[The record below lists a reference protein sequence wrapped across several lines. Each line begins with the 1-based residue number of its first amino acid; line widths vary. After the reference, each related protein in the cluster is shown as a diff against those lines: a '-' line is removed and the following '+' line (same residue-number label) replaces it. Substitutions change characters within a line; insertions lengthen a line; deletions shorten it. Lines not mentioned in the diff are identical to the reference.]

1 MTTQHEHNKNRSTIK
16 KQHHFSIRKLSGGIA
31 SIAIGATLFL
41 GAGQTANAME
51 DKVDTVNEAA
61 ATTEDSQSEPV
72 AADDASAAETAEAPA
87 AENVDNET
95 ESNDGVTEEIQG
107 SDATDSSDVN
117 ADDASANSVSAD
129 DSTADDG
136 TSSGEESEAKEEPD
150 TTDPS
155 KETQVFPEDET
166 LESAVGSDEAEDNA
180 TTEATTDKEESAVSE
195 ENEAH
200 DFGFIVKKEA
210 EDAKSVM
217 DDYLEHPSKVSHENG
232 KTYVNF
238 TLLNPNWWKMFELYN
253 GDEKLNMTTLEENDD
268 KRVVKVEVPS
278 GVSELTSKVHI
289 VVPFINYDNK
299 YTTRVIFDEA
309 VPEAPKE
316 EAPKAEPEAPKAET
330 PKDDKAT
337 EETPKAET
345 PSEDKVP
352 ADKDEDKVP
361 ADKDEDIVSA
371 DNEGQDFSFVVK
383 KEQKDATSV
392 SDLYFEHP
400 AKIIHKNGK
409 TFVNFTLKRPE
420 FWKKFELYNGDEKL
434 NTTIIEDTEEQRMV
448 QVEVPTGVSTLI
460 SKLHL
465 YIPYGDTY
473 DYDLTTRVVFD
484 KAIPDASQVVP
495 EVPKADTEAPKTEP
509 ESPKVDE
516 ETPKADQDQTSKL
529 REDVKNKEIH
539 NKQVDGEKRP
549 INFKV
554 INPKDNSE
562 IFYYA
567 AMIKD
572 PANIVFD
579 GDQPILELRVDAPS
593 TWVEFDLFDGD
604 KKLDYD
610 VVSYDTDNEVATIR
624 VKVNKNTQE
633 LKVKGTVLAL
643 DSKTEHELG
652 HIVFDKP
659 ITKDA
664 SNYATADDYK
674 KQKDREKY
682 DKAVTLEDKVRELEK
697 LIDKV
702 SDDEKPQ
709 LQEVLKG
716 LKDKLAKELES
727 AVTEFEKA
735 PVTNVDTSKAKDRD
749 FKVLHSSKED
759 QSHMD
764 FEVEH
769 PAKLVEYNGKKMLAI
784 TLKHDSMWKDFQVEG
799 EDGYKRPITIS
810 KDSEKDT
817 RTILFPVVEGKDFYN
832 AIIKIHL
839 ITTNIDYEGSYH
851 VRIKDLGDA
860 TDNTE
865 PSPEPTPEPSSEPT
879 PEPSPEPTNTDG
891 TTVYADNEGEDFGF
905 VVKKEN
911 NDSNSITDRFFE
923 HPSKVSHENGKT
935 FIKFT
940 LLRPEFWKNFELYNG
955 EEKLNTTILAEDSEK
970 RIVKVEVPTGV
981 TSLISKSRIVNP
993 YDNTDKEYTT
1003 RVIFD
1008 KAIPGASV
1016 AEPEPSPEPTPEP
1029 SPEPSPE
1036 PTPEPSPEPSPE
1048 PTPSPAPDNKQEP
1061 TKDQPSTA
1069 TPDQKTAPTTDQKQE
1084 PTKDQQPTVKP
1095 DQKAEP
1101 VVNVSTKPTTKPAK
1115 EQVNTNKEEQKPV
1128 EPVASKDKVEATKQ
1142 EPNKEKAET
1151 ESTKQELSKDKATTE
1166 QQKEQAKKQE
1176 NKNELPNTG
1185 ELDNTQYALF
1195 GSLIAGLGS
1204 LFFIGRRKTKNSK

>member
-107 SDATDSSDVN
+107 SDATDSTDVK
-117 ADDASANSVSAD
+117 ADDANANSVSVD

-136 TSSGEESEAKEEPD
+136 TSSEEESEAKEEPD

-155 KETQVFPEDET
+155 KETQVFPGDET
-166 LESAVGSDEAEDNA
+166 LESAVGSDGAADNA

-309 VPEAPKE
+309 VPEE
-316 EAPKAEPEAPKAET
+316 PKAEP
-330 PKDDKAT
+330 
-337 EETPKAET
+337 ETPKAET
-345 PSEDKVP
+345 PKAETP
-352 ADKDEDKVP
+352 REDKVP

-371 DNEGQDFSFVVK
+371 DNEGQDFGFVVK

-495 EVPKADTEAPKTEP
+495 EVPKADAEAPKTEP
-509 ESPKVDE
+509 ESPKVDA

-610 VVSYDTDNEVATIR
+610 VVSFDPENEVATIR
-624 VKVNKNTQE
+624 VKVNENTKE
-633 LKVKGTVLAL
+633 LKVKGTSLIFGKK
-643 DSKTEHELG
+643 SEHELG

-716 LKDKLAKELES
+716 LKDKLAKELET

-735 PVTNVDTSKAKDRD
+735 PVTNVNTSKAKDRD

-839 ITTNIDYEGSYH
+839 ITPHIEYEGSYH

-860 TDNTE
+860 AETAA
-865 PSPEPTPEPSSEPT
+865 PEPTPEPT
-879 PEPSPEPTNTDG
+879 P
-891 TTVYADNEGEDFGF
+891 A
-905 VVKKEN
+905 
-911 NDSNSITDRFFE
+911 
-923 HPSKVSHENGKT
+923 
-935 FIKFT
+935 
-940 LLRPEFWKNFELYNG
+940 
-955 EEKLNTTILAEDSEK
+955 
-970 RIVKVEVPTGV
+970 
-981 TSLISKSRIVNP
+981 
-993 YDNTDKEYTT
+993 
-1003 RVIFD
+1003 
-1008 KAIPGASV
+1008 
-1016 AEPEPSPEPTPEP
+1016 
-1029 SPEPSPE
+1029 
-1036 PTPEPSPEPSPE
+1036 PSPE

-1061 TKDQPSTA
+1061 TKDQPSIATPDQKQEPAKDQPSTA
-1069 TPDQKTAPTTDQKQE
+1069 TPDQKPAPTTDQKQE

-1101 VVNVSTKPTTKPAK
+1101 VVNVSTKPTT
-1115 EQVNTNKEEQKPV
+1115 
-1128 EPVASKDKVEATKQ
+1128 EPVVNVSTKPTTEPAKDKVEATKL

-1166 QQKEQAKKQE
+1166 QPTEQAKKQE

-1185 ELDNTQYALF
+1185 EFDNTQYALF

>member
-51 DKVDTVNEAA
+51 DKVDTVNEATT
-61 ATTEDSQSEPV
+61 ATDDSQSEPV
-72 AADDASAAETAEAPA
+72 AADDATATEKAEAPT
-87 AENVDNET
+87 AENTDDET
-95 ESNDGVTEEIQG
+95 ESNDGVTEEVQG

-117 ADDASANSVSAD
+117 ADDANANSVSAD

-136 TSSGEESEAKEEPD
+136 TSSGEESEAAEEEETGTAVTNKERE
-150 TTDPS
+150 
-155 KETQVFPEDET
+155 FYNEDET
-166 LESAVGSDEAEDNA
+166 LESTVGSDEAADNA

-217 DDYLEHPSKVSHENG
+217 DDYLKHPSKVSHENG

-309 VPEAPKE
+309 VPEAPKVEKEAPKE
-316 EAPKAEPEAPKAET
+316 ETPKAEPEAEPEAPKVEKEAPKEET
-330 PKDDKAT
+330 PKEDTAT
-337 EETPKAET
+337 EETP
-345 PSEDKVP
+345 S
-352 ADKDEDKVP
+352 EDKVP

-484 KAIPDASQVVP
+484 KAIPDGSQVAP
-495 EVPKADTEAPKTEP
+495 EAPKSDAETPKSEPEAPKT
-509 ESPKVDE
+509 DT
-516 ETPKADQDQTSKL
+516 ETPKADAETPKVDQEQTSKL

-539 NKQVDGEKRP
+539 NKTVDGEKRP

-610 VVSYDTDNEVATIR
+610 VVSFDPENEVATIR
-624 VKVNKNTQE
+624 VKVNENTKE
-633 LKVKGTVLAL
+633 LKVKGTSLIFGKK
-643 DSKTEHELG
+643 SEHELG
-652 HIVFDKP
+652 HIVFAKP

-682 DKAVTLEDKVRELEK
+682 DKAITLEDKVRELEK

-709 LQEVLKG
+709 LQEELKG
-716 LKDKLAKELES
+716 LKDKLAKELET

-769 PAKLVEYNGKKMLAI
+769 PAKLVEYNGKKMLAV

-839 ITTNIDYEGSYH
+839 ITPHIEYEGSYH
-851 VRIKDLGDA
+851 VRIKDLEDA
-860 TDNTE
+860 AETAA
-865 PSPEPTPEPSSEPT
+865 PEPTPSTEPT
-879 PEPSPEPTNTDG
+879 P
-891 TTVYADNEGEDFGF
+891 A
-905 VVKKEN
+905 
-911 NDSNSITDRFFE
+911 
-923 HPSKVSHENGKT
+923 
-935 FIKFT
+935 
-940 LLRPEFWKNFELYNG
+940 
-955 EEKLNTTILAEDSEK
+955 
-970 RIVKVEVPTGV
+970 
-981 TSLISKSRIVNP
+981 
-993 YDNTDKEYTT
+993 
-1003 RVIFD
+1003 
-1008 KAIPGASV
+1008 
-1016 AEPEPSPEPTPEP
+1016 PTPE
-1029 SPEPSPE
+1029 
-1036 PTPEPSPEPSPE
+1036 
-1048 PTPSPAPDNKQEP
+1048 PSPAPDNKQEP
-1061 TKDQPSTA
+1061 TKDQQPTATPDQKQEPAKDQPSTA
-1069 TPDQKTAPTTDQKQE
+1069 TPDQKQEPAKDQPSTATPDQKPAPTTDQKQE

-1101 VVNVSTKPTTKPAK
+1101 VVNVSTKPTTEPAK
-1115 EQVNTNKEEQKPV
+1115 DQVKTNKEEQKSV
-1128 EPVASKDKVEATKQ
+1128 EPVASKDKVEPAKQ
-1142 EPNKEKAET
+1142 EANKEKTET
-1151 ESTKQELSKDKATTE
+1151 ESTKQEESKEKATTE
-1166 QQKEQAKKQE
+1166 QPKEQAKKQE

-1185 ELDNTQYALF
+1185 ELDNTQNALF

>member
-1 MTTQHEHNKNRSTIK
+1 MNMTTQHEHNKNRSTIK

-87 AENVDNET
+87 AENVVNET

-136 TSSGEESEAKEEPD
+136 TSSGEESEAKEESD
-150 TTDPS
+150 TTDS
-155 KETQVFPEDET
+155 SNETRLSHEDET

-309 VPEAPKE
+309 VPEAPKV
-316 EAPKAEPEAPKAET
+316 EPEAPK
-330 PKDDKAT
+330 
-337 EETPKAET
+337 EETPK
-345 PSEDKVP
+345 S
-352 ADKDEDKVP
+352 
-361 ADKDEDIVSA
+361 
-371 DNEGQDFSFVVK
+371 
-383 KEQKDATSV
+383 
-392 SDLYFEHP
+392 
-400 AKIIHKNGK
+400 
-409 TFVNFTLKRPE
+409 
-420 FWKKFELYNGDEKL
+420 
-434 NTTIIEDTEEQRMV
+434 
-448 QVEVPTGVSTLI
+448 
-460 SKLHL
+460 
-465 YIPYGDTY
+465 
-473 DYDLTTRVVFD
+473 
-484 KAIPDASQVVP
+484 
-495 EVPKADTEAPKTEP
+495 DTEAPK
-509 ESPKVDE
+509 
-516 ETPKADQDQTSKL
+516 ADQEQTSKL
-529 REDVKNKEIH
+529 REGVKNKEIH
-539 NKQVDGEKRP
+539 NKPVDGEKRP

-562 IFYYA
+562 MFYYS

-579 GDQPILELRVDAPS
+579 GDQPLLELRVDAPS
-593 TWVEFDLFDGD
+593 TWLEFDLFDGD
-604 KKLDYD
+604 KKLDYE
-610 VVSYDTDNEVATIR
+610 VVSYDTNNEVATIR

-633 LKVKGTVLAL
+633 LKVKGTALAL
-643 DSKTEHELG
+643 DSKTELELG
-652 HIVFDKP
+652 HIVFDKL

-682 DKAVTLEDKVRELEK
+682 DKAITLEDKVRELEK
-697 LIDKV
+697 LINKV
-702 SDDEKPQ
+702 SDEEKPQ
-709 LQEVLKG
+709 LQEELKG

-735 PVTNVDTSKAKDRD
+735 PVTNVDTSKAKDRN

-769 PAKLVEYNGKKMLAI
+769 PAKVVEHNGKKMLAI

-799 EDGYKRPITIS
+799 EDGYKRPITIN
-810 KDSEKDT
+810 KDGEKDT
-817 RTILFPVVEGKDFYN
+817 RTILFPIVEGKDFYN

-839 ITTNIDYEGSYH
+839 ITPNIDYEGSYH
-851 VRIKDLGDA
+851 VRIKDLGEA

-865 PSPEPTPEPSSEPT
+865 PSPEPTPEPSPEPT
-879 PEPSPEPTNTDG
+879 PEPSSEPTNTDG
-891 TTVYADNEGEDFGF
+891 TTVSADNEGEDFGF

-911 NDSNSITDRFFE
+911 NDSTSITDRFFE

-970 RIVKVEVPTGV
+970 RIVKVEVPSGV

-1008 KAIPGASV
+1008 KAIPGVSV
-1016 AEPEPSPEPTPEP
+1016 VEPEPRPEPTPEPSPEPTPEP
-1029 SPEPSPE
+1029 SSE
-1036 PTPEPSPEPSPE
+1036 PTPEPSPE
-1048 PTPSPAPDNKQEP
+1048 PTPSPALDNKQEP

-1069 TPDQKTAPTTDQKQE
+1069 TLDQKTAPTTDQKQE

-1101 VVNVSTKPTTKPAK
+1101 VVNVSTKSTTKPAK
-1115 EQVNTNKEEQKPV
+1115 EQVNTNKEEQKSV
-1128 EPVASKDKVEATKQ
+1128 EPVASKDKVEAKKQ

-1166 QQKEQAKKQE
+1166 QPKEQAKKQE

-1195 GSLIAGLGS
+1195 GSLIAGLAS

>member
-107 SDATDSSDVN
+107 SDATDSTDVK
-117 ADDASANSVSAD
+117 
-129 DSTADDG
+129 ADDG

-166 LESAVGSDEAEDNA
+166 LESAVGSDGAADNA
-180 TTEATTDKEESAVSE
+180 TTEVTTDKEESAVSE

-238 TLLNPNWWKMFELYN
+238 TLLNPNWWKIFELYN

-309 VPEAPKE
+309 VP
-316 EAPKAEPEAPKAET
+316 
-330 PKDDKAT
+330 
-337 EETPKAET
+337 
-345 PSEDKVP
+345 
-352 ADKDEDKVP
+352 
-361 ADKDEDIVSA
+361 
-371 DNEGQDFSFVVK
+371 
-383 KEQKDATSV
+383 
-392 SDLYFEHP
+392 
-400 AKIIHKNGK
+400 
-409 TFVNFTLKRPE
+409 
-420 FWKKFELYNGDEKL
+420 
-434 NTTIIEDTEEQRMV
+434 
-448 QVEVPTGVSTLI
+448 
-460 SKLHL
+460 
-465 YIPYGDTY
+465 
-473 DYDLTTRVVFD
+473 
-484 KAIPDASQVVP
+484 DASQVVP
-495 EVPKADTEAPKTEP
+495 EVPKGDAEAPKTEP
-509 ESPKVDE
+509 ESPKADA

-579 GDQPILELRVDAPS
+579 GEQPILELRVDAPS
-593 TWVEFDLFDGD
+593 TWGEFDLFDGY

-610 VVSYDTDNEVATIR
+610 VVSFDPENEVATIR
-624 VKVNKNTQE
+624 VKVNENTKE
-633 LKVKGTVLAL
+633 LKVKGTSLIFGKK
-643 DSKTEHELG
+643 SEHELG

-716 LKDKLAKELES
+716 LKDKLAKELET

-839 ITTNIDYEGSYH
+839 ITPHIEYEGSYH
-851 VRIKDLGDA
+851 VRMKDLGDA
-860 TDNTE
+860 AETAA
-865 PSPEPTPEPSSEPT
+865 PEPTP
-879 PEPSPEPTNTDG
+879 
-891 TTVYADNEGEDFGF
+891 A
-905 VVKKEN
+905 
-911 NDSNSITDRFFE
+911 
-923 HPSKVSHENGKT
+923 
-935 FIKFT
+935 
-940 LLRPEFWKNFELYNG
+940 
-955 EEKLNTTILAEDSEK
+955 
-970 RIVKVEVPTGV
+970 
-981 TSLISKSRIVNP
+981 
-993 YDNTDKEYTT
+993 
-1003 RVIFD
+1003 
-1008 KAIPGASV
+1008 
-1016 AEPEPSPEPTPEP
+1016 
-1029 SPEPSPE
+1029 
-1036 PTPEPSPEPSPE
+1036 PSPE

-1061 TKDQPSTA
+1061 AKDQQPTA

-1084 PTKDQQPTVKP
+1084 PTKDQQTTVKP

-1115 EQVNTNKEEQKPV
+1115 EQVNTNKEEQKSV
-1128 EPVASKDKVEATKQ
+1128 EPVASKDKVESTKQ

-1166 QQKEQAKKQE
+1166 QPTEQAKKQE

>member
-87 AENVDNET
+87 AENVVNET

-136 TSSGEESEAKEEPD
+136 TSSGEESEAKEESD
-150 TTDPS
+150 TTDS
-155 KETQVFPEDET
+155 SNETRLSHEDET

-253 GDEKLNMTTLEENDD
+253 VDEKLNMTTLEENDD

-309 VPEAPKE
+309 VPEAPKV
-316 EAPKAEPEAPKAET
+316 EPEAPK
-330 PKDDKAT
+330 
-337 EETPKAET
+337 EETPK
-345 PSEDKVP
+345 S
-352 ADKDEDKVP
+352 
-361 ADKDEDIVSA
+361 
-371 DNEGQDFSFVVK
+371 
-383 KEQKDATSV
+383 
-392 SDLYFEHP
+392 
-400 AKIIHKNGK
+400 
-409 TFVNFTLKRPE
+409 
-420 FWKKFELYNGDEKL
+420 
-434 NTTIIEDTEEQRMV
+434 
-448 QVEVPTGVSTLI
+448 
-460 SKLHL
+460 
-465 YIPYGDTY
+465 
-473 DYDLTTRVVFD
+473 
-484 KAIPDASQVVP
+484 
-495 EVPKADTEAPKTEP
+495 DTEAPK
-509 ESPKVDE
+509 
-516 ETPKADQDQTSKL
+516 ADQEQTSKL
-529 REDVKNKEIH
+529 REGVKNKEIH
-539 NKQVDGEKRP
+539 NKPVDGEKRP

-562 IFYYA
+562 MFYYS

-579 GDQPILELRVDAPS
+579 GDQPLLELRVDAPS
-593 TWVEFDLFDGD
+593 TWLEFDLFDGD
-604 KKLDYD
+604 KKLDYE
-610 VVSYDTDNEVATIR
+610 VVSYDTNNEVATIR

-633 LKVKGTVLAL
+633 LKVKGTALAL
-643 DSKTEHELG
+643 DSKTELELG
-652 HIVFDKP
+652 HIVFDKL

-682 DKAVTLEDKVRELEK
+682 DKAITLEDKVRELEK
-697 LIDKV
+697 LINKV
-702 SDDEKPQ
+702 SDEEKPQ
-709 LQEVLKG
+709 LQEELKG

-727 AVTEFEKA
+727 AVIEFEKA
-735 PVTNVDTSKAKDRD
+735 PVTNVDTSKAKDRN

-769 PAKLVEYNGKKMLAI
+769 PAKVVEHNGKKMLAI

-799 EDGYKRPITIS
+799 EDGYKRPITIN
-810 KDSEKDT
+810 KDGEKDT
-817 RTILFPVVEGKDFYN
+817 RTILFPIVEGKDFYN

-839 ITTNIDYEGSYH
+839 ITPNIDYEGSYH
-851 VRIKDLGDA
+851 VRIKDLGEA

-891 TTVYADNEGEDFGF
+891 TTVSADNEGEDFGF

-970 RIVKVEVPTGV
+970 RIVKVEVPSGV

-1016 AEPEPSPEPTPEP
+1016 AEPEPSPEPSPEPTPEP
-1029 SPEPSPE
+1029 SPEPSLEPTPEPSPE

-1142 EPNKEKAET
+1142 E
-1151 ESTKQELSKDKATTE
+1151 LSKDKATTE
-1166 QQKEQAKKQE
+1166 QPKEQAKKQE

>member
-16 KQHHFSIRKLSGGIA
+16 KQYHFSIRKLSGGIA

-51 DKVDTVNEAA
+51 DKIDTVNEAA

-107 SDATDSSDVN
+107 SDATDSTDVK
-117 ADDASANSVSAD
+117 ADDANANSVSVD

-136 TSSGEESEAKEEPD
+136 TSSEEESEAKEEPD

-166 LESAVGSDEAEDNA
+166 LESAVGSDGAADNA
-180 TTEATTDKEESAVSE
+180 TTEVTTDKEESAVSE
-195 ENEAH
+195 EHEAH

-238 TLLNPNWWKMFELYN
+238 TLLNPNWWKIFELYN

-278 GVSELTSKVHI
+278 GVSELTSNVHI

-309 VPEAPKE
+309 VPEEPKE
-316 EAPKAEPEAPKAET
+316 EAPKAEPEAPKAEPET
-330 PKDDKAT
+330 PKA
-337 EETPKAET
+337 ETPKAET
-345 PSEDKVP
+345 PS
-352 ADKDEDKVP
+352 EDKVP

-371 DNEGQDFSFVVK
+371 DNEGQDFGFVVK

-495 EVPKADTEAPKTEP
+495 EVPKADAEAPKTEP
-509 ESPKVDE
+509 ESPKVDA

-554 INPKDNSE
+554 INPNDNSE

-610 VVSYDTDNEVATIR
+610 VVSFDPENEVATIR
-624 VKVNKNTQE
+624 VKVNENTKE
-633 LKVKGTVLAL
+633 LKVKGTSLIFGKK
-643 DSKTEHELG
+643 SEHELG

-716 LKDKLAKELES
+716 LKDKLAKELET
-727 AVTEFEKA
+727 AVTEFEKT
-735 PVTNVDTSKAKDRD
+735 PVTNVNTSKAKDRD

-839 ITTNIDYEGSYH
+839 ITPHIEYEGSYH

-860 TDNTE
+860 AETAA
-865 PSPEPTPEPSSEPT
+865 PEPTPEPT
-879 PEPSPEPTNTDG
+879 P
-891 TTVYADNEGEDFGF
+891 A
-905 VVKKEN
+905 
-911 NDSNSITDRFFE
+911 
-923 HPSKVSHENGKT
+923 
-935 FIKFT
+935 
-940 LLRPEFWKNFELYNG
+940 
-955 EEKLNTTILAEDSEK
+955 
-970 RIVKVEVPTGV
+970 
-981 TSLISKSRIVNP
+981 
-993 YDNTDKEYTT
+993 
-1003 RVIFD
+1003 
-1008 KAIPGASV
+1008 
-1016 AEPEPSPEPTPEP
+1016 
-1029 SPEPSPE
+1029 
-1036 PTPEPSPEPSPE
+1036 PSPE

-1061 TKDQPSTA
+1061 TKDQPSIA
-1069 TPDQKTAPTTDQKQE
+1069 TPDQKQEPAKDQKQE

-1101 VVNVSTKPTTKPAK
+1101 VVNVSTKPTTEPAK
-1115 EQVNTNKEEQKPV
+1115 EQVNTNKEEQKSV
-1128 EPVASKDKVEATKQ
+1128 EPVASKDKVEATKL

-1166 QQKEQAKKQE
+1166 QPTEQAKKQE

-1185 ELDNTQYALF
+1185 EFDNTQYALF

>member
-31 SIAIGATLFL
+31 SIAMGATLFL
-41 GAGQTANAME
+41 GAGQSANAME
-51 DKVDTVNEAA
+51 DKVDTVNEA
-61 ATTEDSQSEPV
+61 TTTTDDSQSEPV
-72 AADDASAAETAEAPA
+72 AADDATATEKAEAPA
-87 AENVDNET
+87 AENTDNET
-95 ESNDGVTEEIQG
+95 ESNDGVTEEVQG

-117 ADDASANSVSAD
+117 ADDAKANSVSAD

-136 TSSGEESEAKEEPD
+136 TSSGEESKAAEEEETGTAVTNKERE
-150 TTDPS
+150 
-155 KETQVFPEDET
+155 FYNEDET
-166 LESAVGSDEAEDNA
+166 LESAVGSDEAADNA
-180 TTEATTDKEESAVSE
+180 TTAAATDKEKSAVSE

-299 YTTRVIFDEA
+299 YTTRVIFDNA
-309 VPEAPKE
+309 VPEAPKVETEAPKE
-316 EAPKAEPEAPKAET
+316 ETPKAEPEAPKAET
-330 PKDDKAT
+330 PKP
-337 EETPKAET
+337 ETPKEET
-345 PSEDKVP
+345 PSENP
-352 ADKDEDKVP
+352 SDKDENL
-361 ADKDEDIVSA
+361 VSG
-371 DNEGQDFSFVVK
+371 DNKGQDFGFIVK
-383 KEQKDATSV
+383 KEKEDARSV
-392 SDLYFEHP
+392 SDRYLEHP
-400 AKIIHKNGK
+400 SIISHENGK
-409 TFVNFTLKRPE
+409 TFVTFTLKRPD

-434 NTTIIEDTEEQRMV
+434 NTTIIEDTEEKRV
-448 QVEVPTGVSTLI
+448 VKVEVPTGVSALT

-473 DYDLTTRVVFD
+473 DYDITTRVVFD
-484 KAIPDASQVVP
+484 KAIPDGSQVAP
-495 EVPKADTEAPKTEP
+495 EAPKSDAETPKAEPDAPKAEPEKPKTDAEAPKT
-509 ESPKVDE
+509 DT
-516 ETPKADQDQTSKL
+516 ETPKADQEQTSKL
-529 REDVKNKEIH
+529 REDIKNKEIH
-539 NKQVDGEKRP
+539 NKTVDGEKRP

-593 TWVEFDLFDGD
+593 TWLEFDLFDGD

-610 VVSYDTDNEVATIR
+610 VVSYDTENEVANIR
-624 VKVNKNTQE
+624 VKVNENTKE
-633 LKVKGTVLAL
+633 LKVKGTALAL
-643 DSKTEHELG
+643 GSKTEHELG

-682 DKAVTLEDKVRELEK
+682 DKAITLEDKVRELEK

-709 LQEVLKG
+709 LQEELKG
-716 LKDKLAKELES
+716 LKDKLAKELET

-735 PVTNVDTSKAKDRD
+735 PVTNVDTSKAKDRN

-769 PAKLVEYNGKKMLAI
+769 PAKLVEYNGKKMLAV

-839 ITTNIDYEGSYH
+839 ITPHIEYEGSYH

-860 TDNTE
+860 AETAT
-865 PSPEPTPEPSSEPT
+865 PEPTPSTEPAPAPT
-879 PEPSPEPTNTDG
+879 PE
-891 TTVYADNEGEDFGF
+891 
-905 VVKKEN
+905 
-911 NDSNSITDRFFE
+911 
-923 HPSKVSHENGKT
+923 
-935 FIKFT
+935 
-940 LLRPEFWKNFELYNG
+940 
-955 EEKLNTTILAEDSEK
+955 
-970 RIVKVEVPTGV
+970 
-981 TSLISKSRIVNP
+981 
-993 YDNTDKEYTT
+993 
-1003 RVIFD
+1003 
-1008 KAIPGASV
+1008 
-1016 AEPEPSPEPTPEP
+1016 
-1029 SPEPSPE
+1029 
-1036 PTPEPSPEPSPE
+1036 
-1048 PTPSPAPDNKQEP
+1048 PSPAPDNKQEP

-1069 TPDQKTAPTTDQKQE
+1069 TPDQKP
-1084 PTKDQQPTVKP
+1084 
-1095 DQKAEP
+1095 EP
-1101 VVNVSTKPTTKPAK
+1101 VVNVSTKPTTEPAK
-1115 EQVNTNKEEQKPV
+1115 DQVNTNKEEQKSV
-1128 EPVASKDKVEATKQ
+1128 EPVASKDKVEPAKQ
-1142 EPNKEKAET
+1142 EANKEKAET
-1151 ESTKQELSKDKATTE
+1151 ESTKQEASKEKATTE
-1166 QQKEQAKKQE
+1166 QPKEQAKKQE

>member
-107 SDATDSSDVN
+107 SDATDSTDVK
-117 ADDASANSVSAD
+117 
-129 DSTADDG
+129 ADDG

-166 LESAVGSDEAEDNA
+166 LESAVGSDGAADNA
-180 TTEATTDKEESAVSE
+180 TTEVTTDKEESAVSE

-238 TLLNPNWWKMFELYN
+238 TLLNPNWWKIFELYN

-309 VPEAPKE
+309 VP
-316 EAPKAEPEAPKAET
+316 
-330 PKDDKAT
+330 
-337 EETPKAET
+337 
-345 PSEDKVP
+345 
-352 ADKDEDKVP
+352 
-361 ADKDEDIVSA
+361 
-371 DNEGQDFSFVVK
+371 
-383 KEQKDATSV
+383 
-392 SDLYFEHP
+392 
-400 AKIIHKNGK
+400 
-409 TFVNFTLKRPE
+409 
-420 FWKKFELYNGDEKL
+420 
-434 NTTIIEDTEEQRMV
+434 
-448 QVEVPTGVSTLI
+448 
-460 SKLHL
+460 
-465 YIPYGDTY
+465 
-473 DYDLTTRVVFD
+473 
-484 KAIPDASQVVP
+484 DASQVVP
-495 EVPKADTEAPKTEP
+495 EVPKGDAEAPKTEP
-509 ESPKVDE
+509 ESPKADA

-554 INPKDNSE
+554 INPKDNLE

-579 GDQPILELRVDAPS
+579 GEQPILELRVDAPS
-593 TWVEFDLFDGD
+593 TWGEFDLFDGY

-610 VVSYDTDNEVATIR
+610 VVSFDPENEVATIR
-624 VKVNKNTQE
+624 VKVNENTKE
-633 LKVKGTVLAL
+633 LKVKGTSLIFGKK
-643 DSKTEHELG
+643 SEHELG

-716 LKDKLAKELES
+716 LKDKLAKELET

-839 ITTNIDYEGSYH
+839 ITPHIEYEVSYH
-851 VRIKDLGDA
+851 VRMKDLGDA
-860 TDNTE
+860 AETAA
-865 PSPEPTPEPSSEPT
+865 PEPTP
-879 PEPSPEPTNTDG
+879 
-891 TTVYADNEGEDFGF
+891 A
-905 VVKKEN
+905 
-911 NDSNSITDRFFE
+911 
-923 HPSKVSHENGKT
+923 
-935 FIKFT
+935 
-940 LLRPEFWKNFELYNG
+940 
-955 EEKLNTTILAEDSEK
+955 
-970 RIVKVEVPTGV
+970 
-981 TSLISKSRIVNP
+981 
-993 YDNTDKEYTT
+993 
-1003 RVIFD
+1003 
-1008 KAIPGASV
+1008 
-1016 AEPEPSPEPTPEP
+1016 
-1029 SPEPSPE
+1029 
-1036 PTPEPSPEPSPE
+1036 PSPE

-1061 TKDQPSTA
+1061 AKDQQPTA

-1084 PTKDQQPTVKP
+1084 PTKDQQTTVKP

-1115 EQVNTNKEEQKPV
+1115 EQVNTNKEEQKSV
-1128 EPVASKDKVEATKQ
+1128 EPVASKDKVESTKQ

-1166 QQKEQAKKQE
+1166 QPTEQAKKQE

>member
-1 MTTQHEHNKNRSTIK
+1 MNMTTQHEHNKNRSTIK

-107 SDATDSSDVN
+107 SDATDSTDVK
-117 ADDASANSVSAD
+117 
-129 DSTADDG
+129 ADDG

-166 LESAVGSDEAEDNA
+166 LESAVGSDGAADNA
-180 TTEATTDKEESAVSE
+180 TTEVTTDKEESAVSE

-238 TLLNPNWWKMFELYN
+238 TLLNPNWWKIFELYN

-309 VPEAPKE
+309 VP
-316 EAPKAEPEAPKAET
+316 
-330 PKDDKAT
+330 
-337 EETPKAET
+337 
-345 PSEDKVP
+345 
-352 ADKDEDKVP
+352 
-361 ADKDEDIVSA
+361 
-371 DNEGQDFSFVVK
+371 
-383 KEQKDATSV
+383 
-392 SDLYFEHP
+392 
-400 AKIIHKNGK
+400 
-409 TFVNFTLKRPE
+409 
-420 FWKKFELYNGDEKL
+420 
-434 NTTIIEDTEEQRMV
+434 
-448 QVEVPTGVSTLI
+448 
-460 SKLHL
+460 
-465 YIPYGDTY
+465 
-473 DYDLTTRVVFD
+473 
-484 KAIPDASQVVP
+484 DASQVVP
-495 EVPKADTEAPKTEP
+495 EVPKGDAEAPKTEP
-509 ESPKVDE
+509 ESPKADA

-579 GDQPILELRVDAPS
+579 GEQPILELRVDAPS
-593 TWVEFDLFDGD
+593 TWGEFDLFDGY

-610 VVSYDTDNEVATIR
+610 VVSFDPENEVATIR
-624 VKVNKNTQE
+624 VKVNENTKE
-633 LKVKGTVLAL
+633 LKVKGTSLIFGKK
-643 DSKTEHELG
+643 SEHELG

-716 LKDKLAKELES
+716 LKDKLAKELET

-839 ITTNIDYEGSYH
+839 ITPHIEYEGSYH
-851 VRIKDLGDA
+851 VRMKDLGDA
-860 TDNTE
+860 AETAA
-865 PSPEPTPEPSSEPT
+865 PEPTP
-879 PEPSPEPTNTDG
+879 
-891 TTVYADNEGEDFGF
+891 A
-905 VVKKEN
+905 
-911 NDSNSITDRFFE
+911 
-923 HPSKVSHENGKT
+923 
-935 FIKFT
+935 
-940 LLRPEFWKNFELYNG
+940 
-955 EEKLNTTILAEDSEK
+955 
-970 RIVKVEVPTGV
+970 
-981 TSLISKSRIVNP
+981 
-993 YDNTDKEYTT
+993 
-1003 RVIFD
+1003 
-1008 KAIPGASV
+1008 
-1016 AEPEPSPEPTPEP
+1016 
-1029 SPEPSPE
+1029 
-1036 PTPEPSPEPSPE
+1036 PSPE

-1061 TKDQPSTA
+1061 AKDQQPTA

-1084 PTKDQQPTVKP
+1084 PTKDQQTTVKP

-1115 EQVNTNKEEQKPV
+1115 EQVNTNKEEQKSV
-1128 EPVASKDKVEATKQ
+1128 EPVASKDKVESTKQ

-1166 QQKEQAKKQE
+1166 QPTEQAKKQE

>member
-107 SDATDSSDVN
+107 SDATDSTDVK
-117 ADDASANSVSAD
+117 ADYANANSVSVD

-136 TSSGEESEAKEEPD
+136 TSLEEESEAKEEPD

-166 LESAVGSDEAEDNA
+166 LESAVGSDGAADNA
-180 TTEATTDKEESAVSE
+180 TTEVPTDKEESAVSE
-195 ENEAH
+195 EHEAH

-238 TLLNPNWWKMFELYN
+238 TLLNPNWWKIFELYN

-309 VPEAPKE
+309 VPEE
-316 EAPKAEPEAPKAET
+316 PKAEP
-330 PKDDKAT
+330 
-337 EETPKAET
+337 ETPKAET
-345 PSEDKVP
+345 PKAETP
-352 ADKDEDKVP
+352 REDKVP

-371 DNEGQDFSFVVK
+371 DNEGQDFGFVVK

-495 EVPKADTEAPKTEP
+495 EVPKADAEAPKTEP
-509 ESPKVDE
+509 ESPKVDA

-610 VVSYDTDNEVATIR
+610 VVSFDPENEVATIR
-624 VKVNKNTQE
+624 VKVNENTKE
-633 LKVKGTVLAL
+633 LKVKGTSLIFGKK
-643 DSKTEHELG
+643 SEHELG

-716 LKDKLAKELES
+716 LKDKLAKELET

-735 PVTNVDTSKAKDRD
+735 PVTNVNTSKAKDRD

-839 ITTNIDYEGSYH
+839 ITPHIEYEGSYH

-860 TDNTE
+860 AETAA
-865 PSPEPTPEPSSEPT
+865 PEPTPEPT
-879 PEPSPEPTNTDG
+879 P
-891 TTVYADNEGEDFGF
+891 A
-905 VVKKEN
+905 
-911 NDSNSITDRFFE
+911 
-923 HPSKVSHENGKT
+923 
-935 FIKFT
+935 
-940 LLRPEFWKNFELYNG
+940 
-955 EEKLNTTILAEDSEK
+955 
-970 RIVKVEVPTGV
+970 
-981 TSLISKSRIVNP
+981 
-993 YDNTDKEYTT
+993 
-1003 RVIFD
+1003 
-1008 KAIPGASV
+1008 
-1016 AEPEPSPEPTPEP
+1016 
-1029 SPEPSPE
+1029 
-1036 PTPEPSPEPSPE
+1036 PSPE

-1061 TKDQPSTA
+1061 TKDQPSIATPDQKQEPAKDQPSTA
-1069 TPDQKTAPTTDQKQE
+1069 TPDQKPAPTTDQKQE

-1101 VVNVSTKPTTKPAK
+1101 VVNVSTKPTT
-1115 EQVNTNKEEQKPV
+1115 
-1128 EPVASKDKVEATKQ
+1128 EPVVNVSTKPTTEPAKDKVEATKL

-1166 QQKEQAKKQE
+1166 QPTEQAKKQE

-1185 ELDNTQYALF
+1185 EFDNTQYALF

>member
-107 SDATDSSDVN
+107 SDATDSTDVK
-117 ADDASANSVSAD
+117 ADDANANSVSVD

-136 TSSGEESEAKEEPD
+136 TSSEEESEAKEEPD

-155 KETQVFPEDET
+155 KETQVFPGDET
-166 LESAVGSDEAEDNA
+166 LESAVGSDGAADNA

-309 VPEAPKE
+309 VPEE
-316 EAPKAEPEAPKAET
+316 PKAEP
-330 PKDDKAT
+330 
-337 EETPKAET
+337 ETPKAET
-345 PSEDKVP
+345 PKAETP
-352 ADKDEDKVP
+352 REDKVP

-371 DNEGQDFSFVVK
+371 DNEGQDFGFVVK

-495 EVPKADTEAPKTEP
+495 EVPKADAEAPKTEP
-509 ESPKVDE
+509 ESPKVDA

-610 VVSYDTDNEVATIR
+610 VVSFDPENEVATIR
-624 VKVNKNTQE
+624 VKVNENTKE
-633 LKVKGTVLAL
+633 LKVKGTSLIFGKK
-643 DSKTEHELG
+643 SEHELG

-716 LKDKLAKELES
+716 LKDKLAKELET

-735 PVTNVDTSKAKDRD
+735 PVTNVNTSKAKDRD

-839 ITTNIDYEGSYH
+839 ITPHIEYEGSYH

-860 TDNTE
+860 AETAA
-865 PSPEPTPEPSSEPT
+865 PEPT
-879 PEPSPEPTNTDG
+879 
-891 TTVYADNEGEDFGF
+891 
-905 VVKKEN
+905 
-911 NDSNSITDRFFE
+911 
-923 HPSKVSHENGKT
+923 
-935 FIKFT
+935 
-940 LLRPEFWKNFELYNG
+940 
-955 EEKLNTTILAEDSEK
+955 
-970 RIVKVEVPTGV
+970 
-981 TSLISKSRIVNP
+981 
-993 YDNTDKEYTT
+993 
-1003 RVIFD
+1003 
-1008 KAIPGASV
+1008 
-1016 AEPEPSPEPTPEP
+1016 
-1029 SPEPSPE
+1029 
-1036 PTPEPSPEPSPE
+1036 PE

-1061 TKDQPSTA
+1061 TKDQPSIA
-1069 TPDQKTAPTTDQKQE
+1069 TPDQKQEPAKDQKQE

-1101 VVNVSTKPTTKPAK
+1101 VVNVSTKPTTEPAK
-1115 EQVNTNKEEQKPV
+1115 EQVNTNKEEQKSV
-1128 EPVASKDKVEATKQ
+1128 EPVTSKDKVEATKL

-1166 QQKEQAKKQE
+1166 QPTEQAKKQE

-1185 ELDNTQYALF
+1185 EFDNTQYALF

>member
-87 AENVDNET
+87 AENVVNET

-136 TSSGEESEAKEEPD
+136 TSSGEESEAKEESD
-150 TTDPS
+150 TTDS
-155 KETQVFPEDET
+155 SNETRLSHEDET

-309 VPEAPKE
+309 VPEAPKV
-316 EAPKAEPEAPKAET
+316 EPEAPK
-330 PKDDKAT
+330 
-337 EETPKAET
+337 EETPK
-345 PSEDKVP
+345 S
-352 ADKDEDKVP
+352 
-361 ADKDEDIVSA
+361 
-371 DNEGQDFSFVVK
+371 
-383 KEQKDATSV
+383 
-392 SDLYFEHP
+392 
-400 AKIIHKNGK
+400 
-409 TFVNFTLKRPE
+409 
-420 FWKKFELYNGDEKL
+420 
-434 NTTIIEDTEEQRMV
+434 
-448 QVEVPTGVSTLI
+448 
-460 SKLHL
+460 
-465 YIPYGDTY
+465 
-473 DYDLTTRVVFD
+473 
-484 KAIPDASQVVP
+484 
-495 EVPKADTEAPKTEP
+495 DTEAPK
-509 ESPKVDE
+509 
-516 ETPKADQDQTSKL
+516 ADQEQTSKL
-529 REDVKNKEIH
+529 REGVKNKEIH
-539 NKQVDGEKRP
+539 NKPVDGEKRP

-562 IFYYA
+562 MFYYS

-579 GDQPILELRVDAPS
+579 GDQPLLELRVDAPS
-593 TWVEFDLFDGD
+593 TWLEFDLFDGD
-604 KKLDYD
+604 KKLDYE
-610 VVSYDTDNEVATIR
+610 VVSYDTNNEVATIR

-633 LKVKGTVLAL
+633 LKVKGTALAL
-643 DSKTEHELG
+643 DSKTELELG
-652 HIVFDKP
+652 HIVFDKL

-682 DKAVTLEDKVRELEK
+682 DKAITLEDKVRELEK
-697 LIDKV
+697 LINKV
-702 SDDEKPQ
+702 SDEEKPQ
-709 LQEVLKG
+709 LQEELKG

-735 PVTNVDTSKAKDRD
+735 PVTNVDTSKAKDRN

-769 PAKLVEYNGKKMLAI
+769 PAKVVEHNGKKMLAI

-799 EDGYKRPITIS
+799 EDGYKRPITIN
-810 KDSEKDT
+810 KDGEKDT
-817 RTILFPVVEGKDFYN
+817 RTILFPIVEGKDFYN

-839 ITTNIDYEGSYH
+839 ITPNIDYEGSYH
-851 VRIKDLGDA
+851 VRIKDLGEA

-865 PSPEPTPEPSSEPT
+865 PSPEPTPEPSPEPT
-879 PEPSPEPTNTDG
+879 PEPSSEPTNTDG
-891 TTVYADNEGEDFGF
+891 TTVSADNEGEDFGF

-911 NDSNSITDRFFE
+911 NDSTSITDRFFE

-970 RIVKVEVPTGV
+970 RIVKVEVPSGV

-1008 KAIPGASV
+1008 KAIPGVSV
-1016 AEPEPSPEPTPEP
+1016 VEPEPRPEPTPEPSPEPTPEP
-1029 SPEPSPE
+1029 SSE
-1036 PTPEPSPEPSPE
+1036 PTPEPSPE
-1048 PTPSPAPDNKQEP
+1048 PTPSPALDNKQEP

-1069 TPDQKTAPTTDQKQE
+1069 TLDQKTAPTTDQKQE

-1101 VVNVSTKPTTKPAK
+1101 VVNVSTKSTTKPAK
-1115 EQVNTNKEEQKPV
+1115 EQVNTNKEEQKSV
-1128 EPVASKDKVEATKQ
+1128 EPVASKDKVEAKKQ

-1166 QQKEQAKKQE
+1166 QPKEQAKKQE

-1195 GSLIAGLGS
+1195 GSLIAGLAS

>member
-1 MTTQHEHNKNRSTIK
+1 
-16 KQHHFSIRKLSGGIA
+16 
-31 SIAIGATLFL
+31 
-41 GAGQTANAME
+41 
-51 DKVDTVNEAA
+51 
-61 ATTEDSQSEPV
+61 
-72 AADDASAAETAEAPA
+72 
-87 AENVDNET
+87 
-95 ESNDGVTEEIQG
+95 
-107 SDATDSSDVN
+107 
-117 ADDASANSVSAD
+117 
-129 DSTADDG
+129 
-136 TSSGEESEAKEEPD
+136 
-150 TTDPS
+150 
-155 KETQVFPEDET
+155 
-166 LESAVGSDEAEDNA
+166 
-180 TTEATTDKEESAVSE
+180 
-195 ENEAH
+195 
-200 DFGFIVKKEA
+200 
-210 EDAKSVM
+210 M
-217 DDYLEHPSKVSHENG
+217 DDYLEHPSRVSHENG
-232 KTYVNF
+232 KTFIKF
-238 TLLNPNWWKMFELYN
+238 TLLRPEFWKNFELYN
-253 GDEKLNMTTLEENDD
+253 GEEKLNTTILAEDSE
-268 KRVVKVEVPS
+268 KRIVKVEVPS

-309 VPEAPKE
+309 VPEAPKV
-316 EAPKAEPEAPKAET
+316 EPEAPK
-330 PKDDKAT
+330 
-337 EETPKAET
+337 EETPK
-345 PSEDKVP
+345 S
-352 ADKDEDKVP
+352 
-361 ADKDEDIVSA
+361 
-371 DNEGQDFSFVVK
+371 
-383 KEQKDATSV
+383 
-392 SDLYFEHP
+392 
-400 AKIIHKNGK
+400 
-409 TFVNFTLKRPE
+409 
-420 FWKKFELYNGDEKL
+420 
-434 NTTIIEDTEEQRMV
+434 
-448 QVEVPTGVSTLI
+448 
-460 SKLHL
+460 
-465 YIPYGDTY
+465 
-473 DYDLTTRVVFD
+473 
-484 KAIPDASQVVP
+484 
-495 EVPKADTEAPKTEP
+495 DTEAPK
-509 ESPKVDE
+509 
-516 ETPKADQDQTSKL
+516 ADQEQTSKL
-529 REDVKNKEIH
+529 REGVKNKEIH
-539 NKQVDGEKRP
+539 NKPVDGEKRP

-562 IFYYA
+562 MFYYS

-579 GDQPILELRVDAPS
+579 GDQPLLELRVDAPS
-593 TWVEFDLFDGD
+593 TWLEFDLFDGD
-604 KKLDYD
+604 KKLDYE
-610 VVSYDTDNEVATIR
+610 VVSYDTNNEVATIR

-633 LKVKGTVLAL
+633 LKVKGTALAL
-643 DSKTEHELG
+643 DSKTELELG
-652 HIVFDKP
+652 HIVFDKL

-682 DKAVTLEDKVRELEK
+682 DKAITLEDKVRELEK
-697 LIDKV
+697 LINKV
-702 SDDEKPQ
+702 SDEEKPQ
-709 LQEVLKG
+709 LQEELKG

-735 PVTNVDTSKAKDRD
+735 PVTNVDTSKAKDRN

-769 PAKLVEYNGKKMLAI
+769 PAKVVEHNGKKMLAI

-799 EDGYKRPITIS
+799 EDGYKRPITIN
-810 KDSEKDT
+810 KDGEKDT
-817 RTILFPVVEGKDFYN
+817 RTILFPIVEGKDFYN

-839 ITTNIDYEGSYH
+839 ITPNIDYEGSYH
-851 VRIKDLGDA
+851 VRIKDLGEA

-865 PSPEPTPEPSSEPT
+865 PSPEPTPEPSPEPT
-879 PEPSPEPTNTDG
+879 PEPSSEPTNTDG
-891 TTVYADNEGEDFGF
+891 TTVSADNEGEDFGF

-911 NDSNSITDRFFE
+911 NDSTSITDRFFE

-970 RIVKVEVPTGV
+970 RIVKVEVPSGV

-1008 KAIPGASV
+1008 KAIPGVSV
-1016 AEPEPSPEPTPEP
+1016 VEPEPSPKPTPEPSPEPTPEP
-1029 SPEPSPE
+1029 RPEPTPEPSPE
-1036 PTPEPSPEPSPE
+1036 PTPEPRPEPTPEPSLKPTPEPSPEPTPEPSPE

-1069 TPDQKTAPTTDQKQE
+1069 TLDQKTAPTTDQKQE

-1101 VVNVSTKPTTKPAK
+1101 VVNVSTKSTTKPAK
-1115 EQVNTNKEEQKPV
+1115 EQVNTNKEEQKSV

-1166 QQKEQAKKQE
+1166 QPKEQAKKQE

>member
-51 DKVDTVNEAA
+51 DKVDTVNEATT
-61 ATTEDSQSEPV
+61 ATDDSQSEPV
-72 AADDASAAETAEAPA
+72 ATDDATATETAEAPEAPA
-87 AENVDNET
+87 AENVDNEAT
-95 ESNDGVTEEIQG
+95 PNTNVAEENKVT
-107 SDATDSSDVN
+107 
-117 ADDASANSVSAD
+117 
-129 DSTADDG
+129 
-136 TSSGEESEAKEEPD
+136 
-150 TTDPS
+150 
-155 KETQVFPEDET
+155 
-166 LESAVGSDEAEDNA
+166 EAEDTNSAPASEETPASNKETSVSKDEETLTSSKESNESEDKVATEETATAQPTRSTA
-180 TTEATTDKEESAVSE
+180 TTEATTYKEESAVSE

-217 DDYLEHPSKVSHENG
+217 DDYLEHPSKLSQENG
-232 KTYVNF
+232 KNYLNF
-238 TLLNPNWWKMFELYN
+238 TLLHPSWWKMFELYN
-253 GDEKLNMTTLEENDD
+253 GDEKLNMTTLEDNDE

-309 VPEAPKE
+309 VPEAPKTDV
-316 EAPKAEPEAPKAET
+316 EAPKAEPETPKADAETPKAEPEAPKADTET
-330 PKDDKAT
+330 PKADA
-337 EETPKAET
+337 ETPKAET
-345 PSEDKVP
+345 PSEDKV
-352 ADKDEDKVP
+352 
-361 ADKDEDIVSA
+361 SA
-371 DNEGQDFSFVVK
+371 DNEGQDFGFVVK

-392 SDLYFEHP
+392 SDLYVEHP

-420 FWKKFELYNGDEKL
+420 FWQKFELYNGDEKL
-434 NTTIIEDTEEQRMV
+434 NTTIIEDTEEKRVV

-460 SKLHL
+460 SKLHI

-484 KAIPDASQVVP
+484 KAIPDGSQVVP
-495 EVPKADTEAPKTEP
+495 EAPKTDAEAPKTDVEAPKAEP
-509 ESPKVDE
+509 EAPKTDAE
-516 ETPKADQDQTSKL
+516 APKSDAETPKADQEQTSKL

-610 VVSYDTDNEVATIR
+610 VVSFDPENEVATIR
-624 VKVNKNTQE
+624 VKVSENTKE
-633 LKVKGTVLAL
+633 LKVKGTSLIFGEK
-643 DSKTEHELG
+643 SERELG

-682 DKAVTLEDKVRELEK
+682 DKAITLEDKVRELEK

-709 LQEVLKG
+709 LQEELKG
-716 LKDKLAKELES
+716 LKDKLAKELET

-735 PVTNVDTSKAKDRD
+735 PVTNVDISNAKDRN
-749 FKVLHSSKED
+749 FKVLHSSKDD

-769 PAKLVEYNGKKMLAI
+769 PAKLVEYNGKKMLAV

-839 ITTNIDYEGSYH
+839 ITPHVDYEGSYH

-860 TDNTE
+860 AET
-865 PSPEPTPEPSSEPT
+865 PAPEPTPSTEP
-879 PEPSPEPTNTDG
+879 
-891 TTVYADNEGEDFGF
+891 A
-905 VVKKEN
+905 
-911 NDSNSITDRFFE
+911 
-923 HPSKVSHENGKT
+923 
-935 FIKFT
+935 
-940 LLRPEFWKNFELYNG
+940 
-955 EEKLNTTILAEDSEK
+955 
-970 RIVKVEVPTGV
+970 
-981 TSLISKSRIVNP
+981 
-993 YDNTDKEYTT
+993 
-1003 RVIFD
+1003 
-1008 KAIPGASV
+1008 
-1016 AEPEPSPEPTPEP
+1016 
-1029 SPEPSPE
+1029 
-1036 PTPEPSPEPSPE
+1036 

-1069 TPDQKTAPTTDQKQE
+1069 TPDQKQEPAKDQQQPATPDQKQE
-1084 PTKDQQPTVKP
+1084 PTKDQQPTVKL

-1101 VVNVSTKPTTKPAK
+1101 VVNVSTKPTTEPEKD
-1115 EQVNTNKEEQKPV
+1115 QVKTNKEEQKSV
-1128 EPVASKDKVEATKQ
+1128 EPVASKDKVEPTKQ
-1142 EPNKEKAET
+1142 EASKEKV
-1151 ESTKQELSKDKATTE
+1151 TTE
-1166 QQKEQAKKQE
+1166 QPKEQAKKQE

-1204 LFFIGRRKTKNSK
+1204 LFFISRRKTKNSK

>member
-87 AENVDNET
+87 AENVVNET

-136 TSSGEESEAKEEPD
+136 TSSGEESEAKEESD
-150 TTDPS
+150 TTDS
-155 KETQVFPEDET
+155 SNETRLSHEDET

-238 TLLNPNWWKMFELYN
+238 TLLNPNWWKMIELYN

-309 VPEAPKE
+309 VPEAPKL
-316 EAPKAEPEAPKAET
+316 EPEAPK
-330 PKDDKAT
+330 
-337 EETPKAET
+337 EETPK
-345 PSEDKVP
+345 S
-352 ADKDEDKVP
+352 
-361 ADKDEDIVSA
+361 
-371 DNEGQDFSFVVK
+371 
-383 KEQKDATSV
+383 
-392 SDLYFEHP
+392 
-400 AKIIHKNGK
+400 
-409 TFVNFTLKRPE
+409 
-420 FWKKFELYNGDEKL
+420 
-434 NTTIIEDTEEQRMV
+434 
-448 QVEVPTGVSTLI
+448 
-460 SKLHL
+460 
-465 YIPYGDTY
+465 
-473 DYDLTTRVVFD
+473 
-484 KAIPDASQVVP
+484 
-495 EVPKADTEAPKTEP
+495 DTEAPK
-509 ESPKVDE
+509 
-516 ETPKADQDQTSKL
+516 ADQEQTSKL
-529 REDVKNKEIH
+529 REGVKNKEIH
-539 NKQVDGEKRP
+539 NKPVDGEKRP

-562 IFYYA
+562 MFYYS

-579 GDQPILELRVDAPS
+579 GDQPLLELRVDAPS
-593 TWVEFDLFDGD
+593 TWLEFDLFDGD
-604 KKLDYD
+604 KKLDYE
-610 VVSYDTDNEVATIR
+610 VVSYDTNNEVATIR

-633 LKVKGTVLAL
+633 LKVKGTALAL
-643 DSKTEHELG
+643 DSKTELELG
-652 HIVFDKP
+652 HIVFDKL

-682 DKAVTLEDKVRELEK
+682 DKAITLEDKVRELEK
-697 LIDKV
+697 LINKV
-702 SDDEKPQ
+702 SDEEKPQ
-709 LQEVLKG
+709 LQEELKG

-727 AVTEFEKA
+727 AVIEFEKA
-735 PVTNVDTSKAKDRD
+735 PVTNVDTSKAKDRN

-769 PAKLVEYNGKKMLAI
+769 PAKVVEHNGKKMLAI

-799 EDGYKRPITIS
+799 EDGYKRPITIN
-810 KDSEKDT
+810 KDGEKDT
-817 RTILFPVVEGKDFYN
+817 RTILFPIVEGKDFYN

-839 ITTNIDYEGSYH
+839 ITPNIDYEGSYH
-851 VRIKDLGDA
+851 VRIKDLGEA

-879 PEPSPEPTNTDG
+879 NTDG
-891 TTVYADNEGEDFGF
+891 TTVSADNEGEDFGF

-911 NDSNSITDRFFE
+911 NDSTSITDRFFE

-970 RIVKVEVPTGV
+970 RIVKVEVPSGV

-1008 KAIPGASV
+1008 KAIPGVSV
-1016 AEPEPSPEPTPEP
+1016 VELEPTPEP
-1029 SPEPSPE
+1029 RPE
-1036 PTPEPSPEPSPE
+1036 PTPEPSPE

-1069 TPDQKTAPTTDQKQE
+1069 TLDQKTAPTTDQKQE

-1095 DQKAEP
+1095 DEKAEP
-1101 VVNVSTKPTTKPAK
+1101 VVNVSTKSTTKPAK
-1115 EQVNTNKEEQKPV
+1115 EQVNTNKEEQKSV

-1166 QQKEQAKKQE
+1166 QPKEQAKKQE

>member
-1 MTTQHEHNKNRSTIK
+1 MTTQHEHNKKRSTIK

-51 DKVDTVNEAA
+51 DKVDTVNEATT
-61 ATTEDSQSEPV
+61 ATDDSQSEPA
-72 AADDASAAETAEAPA
+72 AADDATATEKAEAPA
-87 AENVDNET
+87 AENTDDET
-95 ESNDGVTEEIQG
+95 ASNDGVTEEVQG

-117 ADDASANSVSAD
+117 ADDAKANSVSAD
-129 DSTADDG
+129 DSIADDG
-136 TSSGEESEAKEEPD
+136 TSSGEESEAAEEEETGTAITNKERA
-150 TTDPS
+150 
-155 KETQVFPEDET
+155 FYIGDET
-166 LESAVGSDEAEDNA
+166 LESAVGSDEATDNA
-180 TTEATTDKEESAVSE
+180 TTEATTDKKESVVSE

-299 YTTRVIFDEA
+299 YTTRVIFDNA
-309 VPEAPKE
+309 VPEAPKVETETPKE
-316 EAPKAEPEAPKAET
+316 ETPKAEPETPKADAEAPKEETPKAEPETPKAET
-330 PKDDKAT
+330 PKDDSTK
-337 EETPKAET
+337 EETPKADT
-345 PSEDKVP
+345 PS
-352 ADKDEDKVP
+352 DKDENK
-361 ADKDEDIVSA
+361 ASTDIK
-371 DNEGQDFSFVVK
+371 GQEVGFIVK
-383 KEQKDATSV
+383 KEKEDARSV
-392 SDLYFEHP
+392 SDRYFEHP
-400 AKIIHKNGK
+400 SIISHENGK
-409 TFVNFTLKRPE
+409 TFVTFTLKRPD

-434 NTTIIEDTEEQRMV
+434 NTTIIEDTEEKRV
-448 QVEVPTGVSTLI
+448 VKVEVPTGVSALT

-465 YIPYGDTY
+465 YIPYGDNY
-473 DYDLTTRVVFD
+473 DYDITTRVVFD
-484 KAIPDASQVVP
+484 KAIPDGSQVAP
-495 EVPKADTEAPKTEP
+495 EAPKADTETPKAEPEKPKTEP
-509 ESPKVDE
+509 EAPKTDT
-516 ETPKADQDQTSKL
+516 ETPKADQEQTSKL
-529 REDVKNKEIH
+529 REDIKNKEIH
-539 NKQVDGEKRP
+539 NKTVDGEKRP

-554 INPKDNSE
+554 INPKDNTE

-593 TWVEFDLFDGD
+593 TWLEFDLFDGD

-610 VVSYDTDNEVATIR
+610 VVSYDTENEVATIR
-624 VKVNKNTQE
+624 VKVSENTKE
-633 LKVKGTVLAL
+633 LKVKGTALAL
-643 DSKTEHELG
+643 GSKTEHELG

-682 DKAVTLEDKVRELEK
+682 DKAITLEDKVRELEK

-709 LQEVLKG
+709 LQEELKG
-716 LKDKLAKELES
+716 LKDKLAKELET

-735 PVTNVDTSKAKDRD
+735 PVTNVDTSNAKDRN

-769 PAKLVEYNGKKMLAI
+769 PAKLVEYNGKKMLAV

-810 KDSEKDT
+810 KDSENDT

-839 ITTNIDYEGSYH
+839 ITPHIEYEGSYH

-860 TDNTE
+860 AETPTPSTE
-865 PSPEPTPEPSSEPT
+865 PAPAPTPE
-879 PEPSPEPTNTDG
+879 
-891 TTVYADNEGEDFGF
+891 
-905 VVKKEN
+905 
-911 NDSNSITDRFFE
+911 
-923 HPSKVSHENGKT
+923 
-935 FIKFT
+935 
-940 LLRPEFWKNFELYNG
+940 
-955 EEKLNTTILAEDSEK
+955 
-970 RIVKVEVPTGV
+970 
-981 TSLISKSRIVNP
+981 
-993 YDNTDKEYTT
+993 
-1003 RVIFD
+1003 
-1008 KAIPGASV
+1008 
-1016 AEPEPSPEPTPEP
+1016 
-1029 SPEPSPE
+1029 
-1036 PTPEPSPEPSPE
+1036 
-1048 PTPSPAPDNKQEP
+1048 PSPAPDNKQEP

-1069 TPDQKTAPTTDQKQE
+1069 TPDQKQEPAKDQQPTATPDQKPAPTTDQKQE

-1101 VVNVSTKPTTKPAK
+1101 VVNVSTKPTTEPVKD
-1115 EQVNTNKEEQKPV
+1115 QVNTNKEEPKSV
-1128 EPVASKDKVEATKQ
+1128 EPVASKDKVEPAKQ
-1142 EPNKEKAET
+1142 ETTKEKAET
-1151 ESTKQELSKDKATTE
+1151 ESTKQEASKEKATTE
-1166 QQKEQAKKQE
+1166 QAKEQAKKQE

>member
-61 ATTEDSQSEPV
+61 AATDDSQSQPV
-72 AADDASAAETAEAPA
+72 AAEDTSATEKAEAPA
-87 AENVDNET
+87 TENVDNEA
-95 ESNDGVTEEIQG
+95 ESDDGVTEEVEEVEEVEA
-107 SDATDSSDVN
+107 SDET
-117 ADDASANSVSAD
+117 DDAIANSVAED
-129 DSTADDG
+129 DSTADDE
-136 TSSGEESEAKEEPD
+136 TSSGEESEAEEETGTAVTNKERE
-150 TTDPS
+150 
-155 KETQVFPEDET
+155 FYMGDET

-180 TTEATTDKEESAVSE
+180 TTEATTDKKESAVSE

-253 GDEKLNMTTLEENDD
+253 GDEKLNSTIIEDTEE
-268 KRVVKVEVPS
+268 KRVVKVEVP
-278 GVSELTSKVHI
+278 
-289 VVPFINYDNK
+289 
-299 YTTRVIFDEA
+299 
-309 VPEAPKE
+309 
-316 EAPKAEPEAPKAET
+316 
-330 PKDDKAT
+330 
-337 EETPKAET
+337 
-345 PSEDKVP
+345 
-352 ADKDEDKVP
+352 
-361 ADKDEDIVSA
+361 
-371 DNEGQDFSFVVK
+371 
-383 KEQKDATSV
+383 
-392 SDLYFEHP
+392 
-400 AKIIHKNGK
+400 
-409 TFVNFTLKRPE
+409 
-420 FWKKFELYNGDEKL
+420 
-434 NTTIIEDTEEQRMV
+434 
-448 QVEVPTGVSTLI
+448 TGVSALT

-473 DYDLTTRVVFD
+473 DYNITTRVVFD
-484 KAIPDASQVVP
+484 KAIPDGSQVVP
-495 EVPKADTEAPKTEP
+495 EAPKTEP
-509 ESPKVDE
+509 EA
-516 ETPKADQDQTSKL
+516 PKAEPEAPKSDAEAPKSDQEQTSKL

-567 AMIKD
+567 GMIKD

-593 TWVEFDLFDGD
+593 TWLEFDLFDGD

-610 VVSYDTDNEVATIR
+610 VVSYDTENEVATIR
-624 VKVNKNTQE
+624 VKVSENTKE
-633 LKVKGTVLAL
+633 LKVKGTALAL
-643 DSKTEHELG
+643 GSKTEHELG

-682 DKAVTLEDKVRELEK
+682 DKAITLEDKVRELEK

-709 LQEVLKG
+709 LQEELKG
-716 LKDKLAKELES
+716 LKDKLAKELET
-727 AVTEFEKA
+727 AVSEFEKA
-735 PVTNVDTSKAKDRD
+735 PVTNVDTSKAKDRN

-769 PAKLVEYNGKKMLAI
+769 PAKLIEYNGKKMLAV

-839 ITTNIDYEGSYH
+839 ITPHIEYEGSYH

-860 TDNTE
+860 AETTT
-865 PSPEPTPEPSSEPT
+865 PEPTPSTEPAPAPT
-879 PEPSPEPTNTDG
+879 PE
-891 TTVYADNEGEDFGF
+891 
-905 VVKKEN
+905 
-911 NDSNSITDRFFE
+911 
-923 HPSKVSHENGKT
+923 
-935 FIKFT
+935 
-940 LLRPEFWKNFELYNG
+940 L
-955 EEKLNTTILAEDSEK
+955 
-970 RIVKVEVPTGV
+970 
-981 TSLISKSRIVNP
+981 
-993 YDNTDKEYTT
+993 
-1003 RVIFD
+1003 
-1008 KAIPGASV
+1008 
-1016 AEPEPSPEPTPEP
+1016 
-1029 SPEPSPE
+1029 
-1036 PTPEPSPEPSPE
+1036 
-1048 PTPSPAPDNKQEP
+1048 SPAPDNKQEP
-1061 TKDQPSTA
+1061 TKDQQPTE
-1069 TPDQKTAPTTDQKQE
+1069 TPDQKQE
-1084 PTKDQQPTVKP
+1084 PAKDQQP
-1095 DQKAEP
+1095 
-1101 VVNVSTKPTTKPAK
+1101 
-1115 EQVNTNKEEQKPV
+1115 
-1128 EPVASKDKVEATKQ
+1128 ASFT
-1142 EPNKEKAET
+1142 
-1151 ESTKQELSKDKATTE
+1151 
-1166 QQKEQAKKQE
+1166 
-1176 NKNELPNTG
+1176 
-1185 ELDNTQYALF
+1185 
-1195 GSLIAGLGS
+1195 
-1204 LFFIGRRKTKNSK
+1204 

>member
-87 AENVDNET
+87 AENVVNET

-136 TSSGEESEAKEEPD
+136 TSSGEESEAKEESD
-150 TTDPS
+150 TTDS
-155 KETQVFPEDET
+155 SNETRLSHEDET

-217 DDYLEHPSKVSHENG
+217 DDYLEHPSRVSHENG
-232 KTYVNF
+232 KTFIKF
-238 TLLNPNWWKMFELYN
+238 TLLRPEFWKNFELYN
-253 GDEKLNMTTLEENDD
+253 GEEKLNTTILAEDSE
-268 KRVVKVEVPS
+268 KRIVKVEVPS

-309 VPEAPKE
+309 VPEAPKV
-316 EAPKAEPEAPKAET
+316 EPEAPK
-330 PKDDKAT
+330 
-337 EETPKAET
+337 EETPK
-345 PSEDKVP
+345 S
-352 ADKDEDKVP
+352 
-361 ADKDEDIVSA
+361 
-371 DNEGQDFSFVVK
+371 
-383 KEQKDATSV
+383 
-392 SDLYFEHP
+392 
-400 AKIIHKNGK
+400 
-409 TFVNFTLKRPE
+409 
-420 FWKKFELYNGDEKL
+420 
-434 NTTIIEDTEEQRMV
+434 
-448 QVEVPTGVSTLI
+448 
-460 SKLHL
+460 
-465 YIPYGDTY
+465 
-473 DYDLTTRVVFD
+473 
-484 KAIPDASQVVP
+484 
-495 EVPKADTEAPKTEP
+495 DTEAPK
-509 ESPKVDE
+509 
-516 ETPKADQDQTSKL
+516 ADQEQTSKL
-529 REDVKNKEIH
+529 REGVKNKEIH
-539 NKQVDGEKRP
+539 NKPVDGEKRP

-562 IFYYA
+562 MFYYS

-579 GDQPILELRVDAPS
+579 GDQPLLELRVDAPS
-593 TWVEFDLFDGD
+593 TWLEFDLFDGD
-604 KKLDYD
+604 KKLDYE
-610 VVSYDTDNEVATIR
+610 VVSYDTNNEVATIR

-633 LKVKGTVLAL
+633 LKVKGTALAL
-643 DSKTEHELG
+643 DSKTELELG
-652 HIVFDKP
+652 HIVFDKL

-682 DKAVTLEDKVRELEK
+682 DKAITLEDKVRELEK
-697 LIDKV
+697 LINKV
-702 SDDEKPQ
+702 SDEEKPQ
-709 LQEVLKG
+709 LQEELKG

-735 PVTNVDTSKAKDRD
+735 PVTNVDTSKAKDRN

-769 PAKLVEYNGKKMLAI
+769 PAKVVEHNGKKMLAI

-799 EDGYKRPITIS
+799 EDGYKRPITIN
-810 KDSEKDT
+810 KDGEKDT
-817 RTILFPVVEGKDFYN
+817 RTILFPIVEGKDFYN

-839 ITTNIDYEGSYH
+839 ITPNIDYEGSYH
-851 VRIKDLGDA
+851 VRIKDLGEA

-865 PSPEPTPEPSSEPT
+865 PSPEPTPEPSPEPT
-879 PEPSPEPTNTDG
+879 PEPSSEPTNTDG
-891 TTVYADNEGEDFGF
+891 TTVSADNEGEDFGF

-911 NDSNSITDRFFE
+911 NDSTSITDRFFE

-970 RIVKVEVPTGV
+970 RIVKVEVPSGV

-1008 KAIPGASV
+1008 KAIPGVSV
-1016 AEPEPSPEPTPEP
+1016 VEPEPSPEPTPEP
-1029 SPEPSPE
+1029 RPEPTPEPSPEPTPEPRPEPTPEPSPE
-1036 PTPEPSPEPSPE
+1036 PTPEPSSEPTPEPSPE

-1069 TPDQKTAPTTDQKQE
+1069 TLDQKTAPTTDQKQE

-1101 VVNVSTKPTTKPAK
+1101 VVNVSTKSTTKPAK
-1115 EQVNTNKEEQKPV
+1115 EQVNTNKEEQKSV

-1166 QQKEQAKKQE
+1166 QPKEQAKKQE
-1176 NKNELPNTG
+1176 NKNDLPNTG
-1185 ELDNTQYALF
+1185 EHDNTQYALF

>member
-107 SDATDSSDVN
+107 SDATDSTDVK
-117 ADDASANSVSAD
+117 ADDANANSVSVD

-136 TSSGEESEAKEEPD
+136 TSLEEESEAKEEPD

-166 LESAVGSDEAEDNA
+166 LESTVGSDGAGDNA
-180 TTEATTDKEESAVSE
+180 TTEVTTDKEESAVSE
-195 ENEAH
+195 EHEAH

-238 TLLNPNWWKMFELYN
+238 TLLNPNWWKIFELYN

-278 GVSELTSKVHI
+278 GVSELTSNVHI

-309 VPEAPKE
+309 VPEEPKE

-330 PKDDKAT
+330 PKDDTAT
-337 EETPKAET
+337 AETPKDDTATTETPKAET
-345 PSEDKVP
+345 PSGNPSDQGEEIS
-352 ADKDEDKVP
+352 DKDENL
-361 ADKDEDIVSA
+361 VSE
-371 DNEGQDFSFVVK
+371 DNEGQDFGFVVK
-383 KEQKDATSV
+383 KEQKEATSV
-392 SDLYFEHP
+392 SDRFIEHP
-400 AKIIHKNGK
+400 SKLIHENGK
-409 TFVNFTLKRPE
+409 TYVKFALLRPE

-434 NTTIIEDTEEQRMV
+434 NITTVKETEEKRV
-448 QVEVPTGVSTLI
+448 VKVEVPTGVSTLI
-460 SKLHL
+460 SKLHI

-473 DYDLTTRVVFD
+473 DYDITTRFVFD
-484 KAIPDASQVVP
+484 KAIPDASQAAP
-495 EVPKADTEAPKTEP
+495 EAPKTEP
-509 ESPKVDE
+509 EAPKAE
-516 ETPKADQDQTSKL
+516 PETPKTEPEAPKADAEAPKADQEQTSKL

-610 VVSYDTDNEVATIR
+610 VVSFDPENEVATIR
-624 VKVNKNTQE
+624 VKVNENTKE
-633 LKVKGTVLAL
+633 LKVKGTSLIFGEK
-643 DSKTEHELG
+643 SERELG

-682 DKAVTLEDKVRELEK
+682 DKAITLEDKVRELEK

-709 LQEVLKG
+709 LQEELKG
-716 LKDKLAKELES
+716 LKDKLAKELET

-735 PVTNVDTSKAKDRD
+735 PVTNVDTSNAKDRN

-769 PAKLVEYNGKKMLAI
+769 PAKLVEYNVKKMLAV

-839 ITTNIDYEGSYH
+839 ITPHIEYEGSYH

-860 TDNTE
+860 AETAT
-865 PSPEPTPEPSSEPT
+865 PEPTPE
-879 PEPSPEPTNTDG
+879 
-891 TTVYADNEGEDFGF
+891 
-905 VVKKEN
+905 
-911 NDSNSITDRFFE
+911 
-923 HPSKVSHENGKT
+923 
-935 FIKFT
+935 
-940 LLRPEFWKNFELYNG
+940 
-955 EEKLNTTILAEDSEK
+955 
-970 RIVKVEVPTGV
+970 
-981 TSLISKSRIVNP
+981 
-993 YDNTDKEYTT
+993 
-1003 RVIFD
+1003 
-1008 KAIPGASV
+1008 
-1016 AEPEPSPEPTPEP
+1016 
-1029 SPEPSPE
+1029 
-1036 PTPEPSPEPSPE
+1036 
-1048 PTPSPAPDNKQEP
+1048 PSPAPDNKQEP

-1069 TPDQKTAPTTDQKQE
+1069 TPDQKQE
-1084 PTKDQQPTVKP
+1084 PAKDQQPAATP

-1101 VVNVSTKPTTKPAK
+1101 VVNVSTKPTTEPAK
-1115 EQVNTNKEEQKPV
+1115 EQVNTNKEEQKSV
-1128 EPVASKDKVEATKQ
+1128 EPVASKDKVEATKL

-1166 QQKEQAKKQE
+1166 QPTEQAKKQE

-1185 ELDNTQYALF
+1185 EFDNTQYALF

>member
-107 SDATDSSDVN
+107 SDATDSTDVK
-117 ADDASANSVSAD
+117 
-129 DSTADDG
+129 ADDG

-166 LESAVGSDEAEDNA
+166 LESAVGSDGAADNA
-180 TTEATTDKEESAVSE
+180 TTEVTTDKEESAVSE

-238 TLLNPNWWKMFELYN
+238 TLLNPNWWKIFELYN

-309 VPEAPKE
+309 VP
-316 EAPKAEPEAPKAET
+316 
-330 PKDDKAT
+330 
-337 EETPKAET
+337 
-345 PSEDKVP
+345 
-352 ADKDEDKVP
+352 
-361 ADKDEDIVSA
+361 
-371 DNEGQDFSFVVK
+371 
-383 KEQKDATSV
+383 
-392 SDLYFEHP
+392 
-400 AKIIHKNGK
+400 
-409 TFVNFTLKRPE
+409 
-420 FWKKFELYNGDEKL
+420 
-434 NTTIIEDTEEQRMV
+434 
-448 QVEVPTGVSTLI
+448 
-460 SKLHL
+460 
-465 YIPYGDTY
+465 
-473 DYDLTTRVVFD
+473 
-484 KAIPDASQVVP
+484 DASQVVP
-495 EVPKADTEAPKTEP
+495 EVPKGDAEAPKTEP
-509 ESPKVDE
+509 ESPKADA

-554 INPKDNSE
+554 INPKDNLE

-579 GDQPILELRVDAPS
+579 GEQPILELRVDAPS
-593 TWVEFDLFDGD
+593 TWDEFDLFDGY

-610 VVSYDTDNEVATIR
+610 VVSFDPENEVATIR
-624 VKVNKNTQE
+624 VKVNENTKE
-633 LKVKGTVLAL
+633 LKVKGTSLIFGKK
-643 DSKTEHELG
+643 SEHELG

-716 LKDKLAKELES
+716 LKDKLAKELET

-839 ITTNIDYEGSYH
+839 ITPHIEYEGSYH
-851 VRIKDLGDA
+851 VRMKDLGDA
-860 TDNTE
+860 AETAA
-865 PSPEPTPEPSSEPT
+865 PEPTP
-879 PEPSPEPTNTDG
+879 
-891 TTVYADNEGEDFGF
+891 A
-905 VVKKEN
+905 
-911 NDSNSITDRFFE
+911 
-923 HPSKVSHENGKT
+923 
-935 FIKFT
+935 
-940 LLRPEFWKNFELYNG
+940 
-955 EEKLNTTILAEDSEK
+955 
-970 RIVKVEVPTGV
+970 
-981 TSLISKSRIVNP
+981 
-993 YDNTDKEYTT
+993 
-1003 RVIFD
+1003 
-1008 KAIPGASV
+1008 
-1016 AEPEPSPEPTPEP
+1016 
-1029 SPEPSPE
+1029 
-1036 PTPEPSPEPSPE
+1036 PSPE

-1061 TKDQPSTA
+1061 AKDQQPTA

-1084 PTKDQQPTVKP
+1084 PTKDQQTTVKP

-1115 EQVNTNKEEQKPV
+1115 EQVNTNKEEQKSV
-1128 EPVASKDKVEATKQ
+1128 EPVASKDKVESTKQ

-1166 QQKEQAKKQE
+1166 QPTEQAKKQE

>member
-16 KQHHFSIRKLSGGIA
+16 KQHHFSIRKLSGGLA

-51 DKVDTVNEAA
+51 DKVDTVNEATT
-61 ATTEDSQSEPV
+61 ATDDSQSEPV
-72 AADDASAAETAEAPA
+72 AADDATATEKAEAPT
-87 AENVDNET
+87 AENTDDET
-95 ESNDGVTEEIQG
+95 ESNAGVTEEVQG

-117 ADDASANSVSAD
+117 ADDANANSVSAD

-136 TSSGEESEAKEEPD
+136 TSSGEESEAAEEEETGTAVTNKERE
-150 TTDPS
+150 
-155 KETQVFPEDET
+155 FYNEDET
-166 LESAVGSDEAEDNA
+166 LESAVGSDEAADNA

-309 VPEAPKE
+309 VPEAPKVEKEAPKE
-316 EAPKAEPEAPKAET
+316 ETPKAEPEAPKTETSKDDSTKEET
-330 PKDDKAT
+330 PKEDTAT
-337 EETPKAET
+337 EETP
-345 PSEDKVP
+345 S
-352 ADKDEDKVP
+352 EDKVP

-484 KAIPDASQVVP
+484 KAIPDGSQVAP
-495 EVPKADTEAPKTEP
+495 EAPKSDAETPKSEPEAPKTDTET
-509 ESPKVDE
+509 PKADA
-516 ETPKADQDQTSKL
+516 ETPKADQEQTSKL
-529 REDVKNKEIH
+529 REDIKNKEIH
-539 NKQVDGEKRP
+539 NKTVDGEKRP

-579 GDQPILELRVDAPS
+579 DDQPILELRVDAPS
-593 TWVEFDLFDGD
+593 TWLEFDLFDGD

-610 VVSYDTDNEVATIR
+610 VVSYDTENEVATIR
-624 VKVNKNTQE
+624 VKVNENTKE
-633 LKVKGTVLAL
+633 LKVKGTSLIFGKK
-643 DSKTEHELG
+643 SEHELG

-682 DKAVTLEDKVRELEK
+682 DKAITLEDKVRELEK

-709 LQEVLKG
+709 LQEELKG
-716 LKDKLAKELES
+716 LKDKLAKELET

-799 EDGYKRPITIS
+799 GDGYKRPITIS

-839 ITTNIDYEGSYH
+839 ITPHIEYEGSYH

-860 TDNTE
+860 AETAASE
-865 PSPEPTPEPSSEPT
+865 PTPSTEPTPEPT
-879 PEPSPEPTNTDG
+879 P
-891 TTVYADNEGEDFGF
+891 A
-905 VVKKEN
+905 
-911 NDSNSITDRFFE
+911 
-923 HPSKVSHENGKT
+923 
-935 FIKFT
+935 
-940 LLRPEFWKNFELYNG
+940 
-955 EEKLNTTILAEDSEK
+955 
-970 RIVKVEVPTGV
+970 
-981 TSLISKSRIVNP
+981 
-993 YDNTDKEYTT
+993 
-1003 RVIFD
+1003 
-1008 KAIPGASV
+1008 
-1016 AEPEPSPEPTPEP
+1016 
-1029 SPEPSPE
+1029 
-1036 PTPEPSPEPSPE
+1036 PSPE

-1061 TKDQPSTA
+1061 A
-1069 TPDQKTAPTTDQKQE
+1069 
-1084 PTKDQQPTVKP
+1084 KDQQPTVKP

-1101 VVNVSTKPTTKPAK
+1101 VVNVSTKPTTEPAK
-1115 EQVNTNKEEQKPV
+1115 DKVETNKEEQKSV
-1128 EPVASKDKVEATKQ
+1128 EPVASKDKVEPAKQ
-1142 EPNKEKAET
+1142 EANKEKAET
-1151 ESTKQELSKDKATTE
+1151 ESTKQEASKEKATTE
-1166 QQKEQAKKQE
+1166 PPKEQAKKQE

>member
-87 AENVDNET
+87 AENVVNET

-136 TSSGEESEAKEEPD
+136 TSSGEESEAKEESD
-150 TTDPS
+150 TTDS
-155 KETQVFPEDET
+155 SNETRLSHEDET

-217 DDYLEHPSKVSHENG
+217 DDYLEHPSRVSHENG
-232 KTYVNF
+232 KTFIKF
-238 TLLNPNWWKMFELYN
+238 TLLRPEFWKNFELYN
-253 GDEKLNMTTLEENDD
+253 GEEKLNTTILAEDSE
-268 KRVVKVEVPS
+268 KRIVKVEVPS

-309 VPEAPKE
+309 VPEAPKV
-316 EAPKAEPEAPKAET
+316 EPEAPK
-330 PKDDKAT
+330 
-337 EETPKAET
+337 EETPK
-345 PSEDKVP
+345 S
-352 ADKDEDKVP
+352 
-361 ADKDEDIVSA
+361 
-371 DNEGQDFSFVVK
+371 
-383 KEQKDATSV
+383 
-392 SDLYFEHP
+392 
-400 AKIIHKNGK
+400 
-409 TFVNFTLKRPE
+409 
-420 FWKKFELYNGDEKL
+420 
-434 NTTIIEDTEEQRMV
+434 
-448 QVEVPTGVSTLI
+448 
-460 SKLHL
+460 
-465 YIPYGDTY
+465 
-473 DYDLTTRVVFD
+473 
-484 KAIPDASQVVP
+484 
-495 EVPKADTEAPKTEP
+495 DTEAPK
-509 ESPKVDE
+509 
-516 ETPKADQDQTSKL
+516 ADQEQTSKL
-529 REDVKNKEIH
+529 REGVKNKEIH
-539 NKQVDGEKRP
+539 NKPVDGEKRP

-562 IFYYA
+562 MFYYS

-579 GDQPILELRVDAPS
+579 GDQPLLELRVDAPS
-593 TWVEFDLFDGD
+593 TWLEFDLFDGD
-604 KKLDYD
+604 KKLDYE
-610 VVSYDTDNEVATIR
+610 VVSYDTNNEVATIR

-633 LKVKGTVLAL
+633 LKVKGTALAL
-643 DSKTEHELG
+643 DSKTELELG
-652 HIVFDKP
+652 HIVFDKL

-682 DKAVTLEDKVRELEK
+682 DKAITLEDKVRELEK
-697 LIDKV
+697 LINKV
-702 SDDEKPQ
+702 SDEEKPQ
-709 LQEVLKG
+709 LQEELKG

-735 PVTNVDTSKAKDRD
+735 PVTNVDTSKAKDRN

-769 PAKLVEYNGKKMLAI
+769 PAKVVEHNGKKMLAI

-799 EDGYKRPITIS
+799 EDGYKRPITIN
-810 KDSEKDT
+810 KDGEKDT
-817 RTILFPVVEGKDFYN
+817 RTILFPIVEGKDFYN

-839 ITTNIDYEGSYH
+839 ITPNIDYEGSYH
-851 VRIKDLGDA
+851 VRIKDLGEA

-865 PSPEPTPEPSSEPT
+865 PSPEPTPEPSPEPT
-879 PEPSPEPTNTDG
+879 PEPSSEPTNTDG
-891 TTVYADNEGEDFGF
+891 TTVSADNEGEDFGF

-911 NDSNSITDRFFE
+911 NDSTSITDRFFE

-970 RIVKVEVPTGV
+970 RIVKVEVPSGV

-1008 KAIPGASV
+1008 KAIPGVSV
-1016 AEPEPSPEPTPEP
+1016 VEPEPSPKPT
-1029 SPEPSPE
+1029 
-1036 PTPEPSPEPSPE
+1036 PEPSPE

-1069 TPDQKTAPTTDQKQE
+1069 TLDQKTAPTTDQKQE

-1101 VVNVSTKPTTKPAK
+1101 VVNVSTKSTTKPAK
-1115 EQVNTNKEEQKPV
+1115 EQVNTNKEEQKSV

-1166 QQKEQAKKQE
+1166 QPKEQAKKQE

>member
-107 SDATDSSDVN
+107 SDATDSTDVK
-117 ADDASANSVSAD
+117 
-129 DSTADDG
+129 ADDG

-166 LESAVGSDEAEDNA
+166 LESAVGSDGAADNA
-180 TTEATTDKEESAVSE
+180 TTEVTTDKEESAVSE

-238 TLLNPNWWKMFELYN
+238 TLLNPNWWKIFELYN

-309 VPEAPKE
+309 VP
-316 EAPKAEPEAPKAET
+316 
-330 PKDDKAT
+330 
-337 EETPKAET
+337 
-345 PSEDKVP
+345 
-352 ADKDEDKVP
+352 
-361 ADKDEDIVSA
+361 
-371 DNEGQDFSFVVK
+371 
-383 KEQKDATSV
+383 
-392 SDLYFEHP
+392 
-400 AKIIHKNGK
+400 
-409 TFVNFTLKRPE
+409 
-420 FWKKFELYNGDEKL
+420 
-434 NTTIIEDTEEQRMV
+434 
-448 QVEVPTGVSTLI
+448 
-460 SKLHL
+460 
-465 YIPYGDTY
+465 
-473 DYDLTTRVVFD
+473 
-484 KAIPDASQVVP
+484 DASQVVP
-495 EVPKADTEAPKTEP
+495 EVPKGDAEAPKTEP
-509 ESPKVDE
+509 ESPKADA

-554 INPKDNSE
+554 INPKDNLE

-579 GDQPILELRVDAPS
+579 GEQPILELRVDAPS
-593 TWVEFDLFDGD
+593 TWGEFDLFDGY

-610 VVSYDTDNEVATIR
+610 VVSFDPENEVATIR
-624 VKVNKNTQE
+624 VKVNENTKE
-633 LKVKGTVLAL
+633 LKVKGTSLIFGKK
-643 DSKTEHELG
+643 SEHELG

-716 LKDKLAKELES
+716 LKDKLAKELET

-839 ITTNIDYEGSYH
+839 ITPHIEYEGSYH
-851 VRIKDLGDA
+851 VRMKDLGDA
-860 TDNTE
+860 AETAA
-865 PSPEPTPEPSSEPT
+865 PEPTP
-879 PEPSPEPTNTDG
+879 
-891 TTVYADNEGEDFGF
+891 A
-905 VVKKEN
+905 
-911 NDSNSITDRFFE
+911 
-923 HPSKVSHENGKT
+923 
-935 FIKFT
+935 
-940 LLRPEFWKNFELYNG
+940 
-955 EEKLNTTILAEDSEK
+955 
-970 RIVKVEVPTGV
+970 
-981 TSLISKSRIVNP
+981 
-993 YDNTDKEYTT
+993 
-1003 RVIFD
+1003 
-1008 KAIPGASV
+1008 
-1016 AEPEPSPEPTPEP
+1016 
-1029 SPEPSPE
+1029 
-1036 PTPEPSPEPSPE
+1036 PSPE

-1061 TKDQPSTA
+1061 AKDQQPTA

-1084 PTKDQQPTVKP
+1084 PTKDQQTTVKP

-1115 EQVNTNKEEQKPV
+1115 EQVNTNKEEQKSV
-1128 EPVASKDKVEATKQ
+1128 EPVASKDKVESTKQ

-1166 QQKEQAKKQE
+1166 QPTEQAKKQE

>member
-1 MTTQHEHNKNRSTIK
+1 MTRQHEHNKNRSTIK

-61 ATTEDSQSEPV
+61 AATDDSQSQPV
-72 AADDASAAETAEAPA
+72 AAEDTSATEKAEAPA
-87 AENVDNET
+87 TENVDNEA
-95 ESNDGVTEEIQG
+95 ESDDGVTEEVEEVEA
-107 SDATDSSDVN
+107 SDET
-117 ADDASANSVSAD
+117 DDAIANSVAED
-129 DSTADDG
+129 DSTADDE
-136 TSSGEESEAKEEPD
+136 TSSGEESEAEEEETGTAVTNKERE
-150 TTDPS
+150 
-155 KETQVFPEDET
+155 FYMGDET

-180 TTEATTDKEESAVSE
+180 TTEATTDKKESAVSE

-217 DDYLEHPSKVSHENG
+217 DNYLEHPSKVSHENG

-253 GDEKLNMTTLEENDD
+253 GDEKLNSTIIEDTEE
-268 KRVVKVEVPS
+268 KRVVKVEVP
-278 GVSELTSKVHI
+278 
-289 VVPFINYDNK
+289 
-299 YTTRVIFDEA
+299 
-309 VPEAPKE
+309 
-316 EAPKAEPEAPKAET
+316 
-330 PKDDKAT
+330 
-337 EETPKAET
+337 
-345 PSEDKVP
+345 
-352 ADKDEDKVP
+352 
-361 ADKDEDIVSA
+361 
-371 DNEGQDFSFVVK
+371 
-383 KEQKDATSV
+383 
-392 SDLYFEHP
+392 
-400 AKIIHKNGK
+400 
-409 TFVNFTLKRPE
+409 
-420 FWKKFELYNGDEKL
+420 
-434 NTTIIEDTEEQRMV
+434 
-448 QVEVPTGVSTLI
+448 TGVSALT

-473 DYDLTTRVVFD
+473 DYNITTRVVFD
-484 KAIPDASQVVP
+484 KAIPDGSQVVQ
-495 EVPKADTEAPKTEP
+495 EAPKTEP
-509 ESPKVDE
+509 EA
-516 ETPKADQDQTSKL
+516 PKAKPEAPKSDAEAPKSDQEQTSKL

-593 TWVEFDLFDGD
+593 TWLEFDLFDGD

-610 VVSYDTDNEVATIR
+610 VVSYDTENEVATIR
-624 VKVNKNTQE
+624 VKVNENTKE
-633 LKVKGTVLAL
+633 LKVKGTALAL
-643 DSKTEHELG
+643 GSKTEHELG

-682 DKAVTLEDKVRELEK
+682 DKAITLEDKVRELEK

-709 LQEVLKG
+709 LQEELKG
-716 LKDKLAKELES
+716 LKDKLAKELET

-735 PVTNVDTSKAKDRD
+735 PVTNVDTSNAKDRN

-769 PAKLVEYNGKKMLAI
+769 PAKLVEYNGKKMLAV

-839 ITTNIDYEGSYH
+839 ITPHIEYEGSYH

-860 TDNTE
+860 
-865 PSPEPTPEPSSEPT
+865 
-879 PEPSPEPTNTDG
+879 
-891 TTVYADNEGEDFGF
+891 
-905 VVKKEN
+905 
-911 NDSNSITDRFFE
+911 
-923 HPSKVSHENGKT
+923 
-935 FIKFT
+935 
-940 LLRPEFWKNFELYNG
+940 
-955 EEKLNTTILAEDSEK
+955 AE
-970 RIVKVEVPTGV
+970 TA
-981 TSLISKSRIVNP
+981 T
-993 YDNTDKEYTT
+993 
-1003 RVIFD
+1003 
-1008 KAIPGASV
+1008 
-1016 AEPEPSPEPTPEP
+1016 
-1029 SPEPSPE
+1029 
-1036 PTPEPSPEPSPE
+1036 PE
-1048 PTPSPAPDNKQEP
+1048 PTPSTEPAPAPMPSPVPDNKQEP
-1061 TKDQPSTA
+1061 TKDQQPTA
-1069 TPDQKTAPTTDQKQE
+1069 TPDQKQEPTKDQQPAATPDQKPAPATDQKQE

-1095 DQKAEP
+1095 DQKSEP
-1101 VVNVSTKPTTKPAK
+1101 VVNVSTKPTTEPAK
-1115 EQVNTNKEEQKPV
+1115 AQVITNKEEQKSV
-1128 EPVASKDKVEATKQ
+1128 EPVASKDKVEPAKQ
-1142 EPNKEKAET
+1142 EVNKEKAET
-1151 ESTKQELSKDKATTE
+1151 DSTKQEASNEKATTE
-1166 QQKEQAKKQE
+1166 QPKE
-1176 NKNELPNTG
+1176 
-1185 ELDNTQYALF
+1185 
-1195 GSLIAGLGS
+1195 
-1204 LFFIGRRKTKNSK
+1204 